1 MANKLHCGYSYD
13 CLTVYFYVIKW
24 YWWPGIVIG
33 VIGDRY
39 WWPGMHGRAYPAP
52 VIGMYVKV
60 PEAAGL
66 ASPQDIGGRS

>member
-1 MANKLHCGYSYD
+1 MLLNGLGRHWS
-13 CLTVYFYVIKW
+13 
-24 YWWPGIVIG
+24 GIVIG

-66 ASPQDIGGRS
+66 ASPQDISRTFSFNFQLLAVTLL